1 MKRIITIILM
11 CLPFVAFGQTDYVDR
26 IMSAKEYSIIG
37 DKITYK
43 EPLEFNTLDEAFSFI
58 GRANRTEN
66 VRIIEDK
73 ELGIVSYK
81 ELDVVRTVSVYGMIF
96 EAKWKGE
103 KRIELTYKPER
114 EDYFGSKEYSSVEE
128 ARAVYKV
135 KEARAVYKAAISI
148 NAANVEEAR
157 AAYKAAI
164 ANATKEY
171 RRYMQPTEEELRAI
185 LKAVKEDCAP
195 NSEIKKITLGGE
207 VRKTIFIADIYQ
219 ADIYQADIYQIGNYE
234 IDVVK
239 SDGIDLIT
247 IYNIPDRIL
256 IQ

>member
-26 IMSAKEYSIIG
+26 LMKTDEYEIML

-43 EPLEFNTLDEAFSFI
+43 EPLEFNTLDEVFEFI
-58 GRANRTEN
+58 GNSPKKEKAK
-66 VRIIEDK
+66 IAEDE

-81 ELDVVRTVSVYGMIF
+81 TLDVVRTVSLYGMTF
-96 EAKWKGE
+96 EASWTGE
-103 KRIELTYKPER
+103 KRIELKYKPER
-114 EDYFGSKEYSSVEE
+114 EDYFGSKDYSSVEE
-128 ARAVYKV
+128 AR
-135 KEARAVYKAAISI
+135 E
-148 NAANVEEAR
+148 
-157 AAYKAAI
+157 AYKAATSAI
-164 ANATKEY
+164 ATKEY

-195 NSEIKKITLGGE
+195 NSEIKKTTIGGE
-207 VRKTIFIADIYQ
+207 VRKPTFIADIYQ
-219 ADIYQADIYQIGNYE
+219 RDIYQADIYQIGNYE
-234 IDVVK
+234 IDVAK

-247 IYNIPDRIL
+247 IYNIPDWIL

>member
-26 IMSAKEYSIIG
+26 LMKTDEYEIIAGSIY
-37 DKITYK
+37 YK
-43 EPLEFNTLDEAFSFI
+43 EPLEFNTLDEVFEFI
-58 GRANRTEN
+58 GNSPKKEKAK
-66 VRIIEDK
+66 IAEDE

-81 ELDVVRTVSVYGMIF
+81 TLDVVRTVSVYGMTL
-96 EAKWKGE
+96 EASWTGE
-103 KRIELTYKPER
+103 KRIGLKYKPER
-114 EDYFGSKEYSSVEE
+114 EDYFGSKDYSSVEE
-128 ARAVYKV
+128 AR
-135 KEARAVYKAAISI
+135 E
-148 NAANVEEAR
+148 
-157 AAYKAAI
+157 AYKAAI
-164 ANATKEY
+164 KEY

-195 NSEIKKITLGGE
+195 NSEIKKTTIGGE
-207 VRKTIFIADIYQ
+207 VRKPIFIADIYQ
-219 ADIYQADIYQIGNYE
+219 RDIYQADIYQIGNYE
-234 IDVVK
+234 IDVAN